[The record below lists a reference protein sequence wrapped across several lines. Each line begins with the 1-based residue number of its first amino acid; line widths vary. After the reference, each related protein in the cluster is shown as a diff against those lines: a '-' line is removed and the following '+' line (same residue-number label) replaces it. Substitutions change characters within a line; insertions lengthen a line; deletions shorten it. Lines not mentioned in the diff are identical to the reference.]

1 MKAFYLIFATST
13 FLFGCNS
20 SKKFESTKDKQN
32 FFKWII
38 EQQPEDE
45 DKVFNQTINL
55 AIGSFWIFKTEGK
68 LTKKD
73 SFDIQQ
79 QISITNG
86 NTLSTNIVG
95 KRTIVTNEKEDYY
108 LKFSNPIFFDN
119 YKKVWIYKQLWIKGE
134 PGYESIEV
142 YELRH
147 DGYKRLFGTTIL
159 NDNDI
164 K

>member
-1 MKAFYLIFATST
+1 M
-13 FLFGCNS
+13 
-20 SKKFESTKDKQN
+20 
-32 FFKWII
+32 
-38 EQQPEDE
+38 
-45 DKVFNQTINL
+45 
-55 AIGSFWIFKTEGK
+55 
-68 LTKKD
+68 
-73 SFDIQQ
+73 
-79 QISITNG
+79 
-86 NTLSTNIVG
+86 
-95 KRTIVTNEKEDYY
+95 TNEKEDYY